1 MFALY
6 VVPRVRR
13 APWRRRANAVLMKRV
28 FVIVL
33 RYLDTN
39 QLTYSTLSG
48 INMSGVLRLV
58 ARNVAGS
65 IKCCSGFKCSH
76 DLLFKTGALLERFSP
91 VFAGPTSPLRVLSA
105 DRPATK
111 SWRSTDYPNSS
122 ATSRTPRST
131 VPRSQL
137 RG

>member
-48 INMSGVLRLV
+48 INMSGVLRLL

-76 DLLFKTGALLERFSP
+76 DLLYKTALSKNLWKSTPIEGVVDFK
-91 VFAGPTSPLRVLSA
+91 
-105 DRPATK
+105 
-111 SWRSTDYPNSS
+111 
-122 ATSRTPRST
+122 
-131 VPRSQL
+131 L
-137 RG
+137 RGCLPRASSPASFNGRDTACTDLKSTRRTRP